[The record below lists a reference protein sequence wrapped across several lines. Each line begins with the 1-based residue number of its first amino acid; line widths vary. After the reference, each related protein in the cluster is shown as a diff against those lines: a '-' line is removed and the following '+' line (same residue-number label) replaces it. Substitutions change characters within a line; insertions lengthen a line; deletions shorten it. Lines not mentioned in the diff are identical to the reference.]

1 MKATTCPP
9 NEHFPPEADGSEVS
23 RLRAELA
30 GLQSSRDKL
39 QSTLDAAM
47 AFNARLLHN
56 AGPMYWADCS
66 SGEITFANPAMCAHL
81 GYTADELLGA
91 QCRVFD
97 LLHSPEQSALLRQ
110 ETAQGGIATL
120 DTRHLRKDGS
130 TRDAR
135 LSVFE
140 TRDHDG
146 RSMYVVN
153 VEDAT
158 VQRAAQ
164 QEAAHQHALL
174 MSLIDSIPDPLFFK
188 DCQGV
193 YLGSNA
199 AHLER
204 AGRTLEQMQGRTC
217 DQVYPPER
225 AASIRARDEATMA
238 SLTQRTTEEWI
249 PLADGTTV
257 LFETLTSPLRD
268 REGKVLG
275 MLGISRDITERKK
288 QEEELRA
295 AKEVAEAATRS
306 KSEFLANMSHEI
318 RTPMNAIIGLS
329 HLVLKTELGPRQ
341 RDYVSKIQ
349 SAGQHL
355 LGVINDIL
363 DFSKVE
369 AGKLDLEDAEVEIER
384 LLDTTTSLIGEAATA
399 KGLELVIEVAPEVP
413 AVVHGDALR
422 LGQILLNFTNN
433 AVKFTERGEIGITVS
448 VLEHGESDDLIEF
461 RVRDTGIGLGADQ
474 IERLFKSFSQADMS
488 TTRRHGGTGLGL
500 AISKRLAELMG
511 GTVGVESAPGVG
523 STFWFT
529 ARLKAAQRQQVRE
542 LVPNLDL
549 RGCRALVVDD
559 SFYARAAIVEMLQSM
574 TFMVTEAASGAEA
587 IDEIRSAAIE
597 GRPYDVVYLDWRM
610 PGMDGMDTARR
621 IRSLG
626 LDCPPMLMMVSAY
639 GRDELM
645 REAEAAGIENVL
657 VKPVKPSTL
666 FDCTIDVLAARRRE
680 AMNRAPAAPAAVPQ
694 PPACLATIR
703 GARVL
708 LVEDNDI
715 NQMVATEILQDAGMV
730 VDIAENGEDAL
741 RMVQQSY
748 WDLVFMDMQM
758 PVMDG
763 VTATRE
769 IRKIARLD
777 GLPIVAMTANAME
790 RDRRLCLDAGMNDA
804 LIKPIDPQALWA
816 VLLRWIPPL
825 HPEAAANEPAS
836 TETPGSMREDSPLG
850 PLQGVAGLDTTRGL
864 AVSMGNE
871 TLYLSILRRF
881 VESQTSV
888 PTQIHAALAVGDVP
902 AAERLAHTLKC
913 VAGNIGA
920 DEVESR
926 AAALEHSLH
935 TYQPPVVVQER
946 LRQIERPLAS
956 LSTAIASRLPQVPL
970 LQAA

>member
-1 MKATTCPP
+1 MKATTRPP
-9 NEHFPPEADGSEVS
+9 LDHGSDDADSELS
-23 RLRAELA
+23 RLRAEVAELR
-30 GLQSSRDKL
+30 LSR
-39 QSTLDAAM
+39 
-47 AFNARLLHN
+47 
-56 AGPMYWADCS
+56 
-66 SGEITFANPAMCAHL
+66 
-81 GYTADELLGA
+81 
-91 QCRVFD
+91 D
-97 LLHSPEQSALLRQ
+97 LLHS
-110 ETAQGGIATL
+110 TAS
-120 DTRHLRKDGS
+120 H
-130 TRDAR
+130 
-135 LSVFE
+135 
-140 TRDHDG
+140 
-146 RSMYVVN
+146 
-153 VEDAT
+153 
-158 VQRAAQ
+158 Q
-164 QEAAHQHALL
+164 QALL
-174 MSLIDSIPDPLFFK
+174 MSLMDSIPDPLFFK
-188 DCQGV
+188 DCAGV
-193 YLGSNA
+193 YLGSNV
-199 AHLER
+199 AHLQR
-204 AGRTLEQMQGRTC
+204 VGLTLEQVQGRTC
-217 DQVYPPER
+217 EQIYPPER
-225 AASIRARDEATMA
+225 AAAIRARDDATLA
-238 SLTQRTTEEWI
+238 AGGRCITEEWI
-249 PLADGTTV
+249 TLGSGQTV

-275 MLGISRDITERKK
+275 LLGISRDITERKR

-306 KSEFLANMSHEI
+306 KSDFLANMSHEI

-341 RDYVSKIQ
+341 RDYVNKIQ

-369 AGKLDLEDAEVEIER
+369 AGKLDLEDADVEIEK
-384 LLDTTTSLIGEAATA
+384 LLDTTSSLIGEAAAA
-399 KGLELVIEVAPEVP
+399 KGLELIIEVAQEVP
-413 AVVHGDALR
+413 AVVRGDALR
-422 LGQILLNFTNN
+422 LGQVLLNFTNN
-433 AVKFTERGEIGITVS
+433 AVKFTDRGEIGITVS
-448 VLEHGESDDLIEF
+448 VLERGANDSLLEF
-461 RVRDTGIGLGADQ
+461 RVRDTGIGLAPEQ
-474 IERLFKSFSQADMS
+474 VERLFSSFSQADMS
-488 TTRRHGGTGLGL
+488 TTRRYGGTGLGL

-511 GTVGVESAPGVG
+511 GSVGVESTPGVG
-523 STFWFT
+523 SAFWFT
-529 ARLKAAQRQQVRE
+529 ARLRTVERQPARE
-542 LVPNLDL
+542 LVPSLDL

-574 TFMVTEAASGAEA
+574 TFMVDEASGGAEA

-639 GRDELM
+639 GRDDLR

-680 AMNRAPAAPAAVPQ
+680 AMNRAMAAPAAVPQ

-730 VDIAENGEDAL
+730 VEIAEDGEAAL
-741 RMVQQSY
+741 RMVQQSW

-769 IRKIARLD
+769 IRKIGRLD

-816 VLLRWIPPL
+816 VLLRWIAPL
-825 HPEAAANEPAS
+825 HPQADGAGAAPAS
-836 TETPGSMREDSPLG
+836 TACVASDSSLAG
-850 PLQGVAGLDTTRGL
+850 LQGVTGLDTSRGL

-871 TLYLSILRRF
+871 LLYLSILQRF
-881 VESQTSV
+881 VESQASV
-888 PTQIHAALAVGDVP
+888 PAQVHAALAVGDVP
-902 AAERLAHTLKC
+902 GAERLAHTLKC

-920 DEVESR
+920 EEVEAR

-935 TYQPPVVVQER
+935 TYQPPIVVQER
-946 LRQIERPLAS
+946 LRQIERPLAA
-956 LSTAIASRLPQVPL
+956 LSDAIAARLPQSRT
-970 LQAA
+970 LQPA